1 MESHDSEVISLAY
14 SAAVPS
20 KKELGPNAA
29 QGANSQ
35 TPQAKARYLL
45 ASGGRDKLV
54 HLYDSEKDYEAFTVL
69 DHHASTITSLQ
80 FNEFSST
87 VSNKSRLSNPSYE
100 RNIELIT
107 SSADKNLI
115 SKSLDL
121 SRFKIFANDLL
132 MAGDD
137 NENPLFKLAKS

>member
-1 MESHDSEVISLAY
+1 M
-14 SAAVPS
+14 
-20 KKELGPNAA
+20 
-29 QGANSQ
+29 
-35 TPQAKARYLL
+35 
-45 ASGGRDKLV
+45 
-54 HLYDSEKDYEAFTVL
+54 L